1 MATRKMTFTLPNELA
16 TQLIRR
22 VPARHRSR
30 YVAEALALK
39 LKERDGTL
47 ARACDVAN
55 RSRQVRNVEREFD
68 ALPEEIAEPWDEPT
82 PR

>member
-1 MATRKMTFTLPNELA
+1 MATRKMTFSLPQELA

-22 VPARHRSR
+22 VPPRDRSR

-39 LKERDGTL
+39 LKERDQML

-55 RSRQVRNVEREFD
+55 RSRQVRVVEREFE

-82 PR
+82 SR

>member
-1 MATRKMTFTLPNELA
+1 MATRKMTFSLPKELA

-22 VPARHRSR
+22 VPARDRFR

-39 LKERDGTL
+39 LKERDRIL

-55 RSRQVRNVEREFD
+55 RSRQVRNVEREVE
-68 ALPEEIAEPWDEPT
+68 ALPEEIAEPWDEST